1 MGSGRPSILR
11 WAPAGMRRRRRSRHR
26 GGIERHPSQT
36 LNRRRLRRLRRPRP
50 RTLVALVA
58 LILLLGGVWL
68 WVRDSSLVAVHKV
81 RVTGASGPDA
91 AEIRSALAAAAHNM
105 TTLDVNMKQLRTA
118 VAPYPVVKRL
128 DVTTQ
133 FPHGMRIR
141 VIEQVPVAILDAG
154 GRQTAVAGD
163 GTLLHD
169 ATAKSTL
176 PTISLQVVPGGTKL
190 TGYALTEVR
199 LLAAAPYPLLAKIDT
214 VSDGAAHGLVAKL
227 RNGPSIYFGDST
239 QLATK
244 WTAAAQVL
252 ADSRSAGAAYIDVTD
267 PSRPAAGAGGDVN
280 GSNAPA
286 GDGAA
291 TTASQDGAA
300 AASPSDQAAAGASAT
315 ATPSSSSAGG

>member
-1 MGSGRPSILR
+1 M
-11 WAPAGMRRRRRSRHR
+11 
-26 GGIERHPSQT
+26 
-36 LNRRRLRRLRRPRP
+36 
-50 RTLVALVA
+50 ALVA

-68 WVRDSSLVAVHKV
+68 WLRDSSLVAVHKV

-91 AEIRSALAAAAHNM
+91 AEIRSALASAAHNM

-154 GRQTAVAGD
+154 GRRTAVAGD

-176 PTISLQVVPGGTKL
+176 PTISLQVVPGGTQV
-190 TGYALTEVR
+190 TGYALSEVR

-214 VSDGAAHGLVAKL
+214 VSDGPAHGLVAKL

-280 GSNAPA
+280 GSGAPA
-286 GDGAA
+286 GGAAATTAAA
-291 TTASQDGAA
+291 TTASQDGPA
-300 AASPSDQAAAGASAT
+300 AASPPDQAAAGAGAT